1 VAGRGSGTA
10 AVGEEGRGRG
20 AVGGG
25 AVRVEEVV
33 VVVVA
38 EGRRGEGRE
47 DRAEE
52 AAERRDR
59 RWARTDGR
67 EGGGGGSMAE
77 GERGFDS
84 RCGGGD
90 GVRCECD

>member
-1 VAGRGSGTA
+1 VVGSGRGTA
-10 AVGEEGRGRG
+10 EVGEEGRDGSG
-20 AVGGG
+20 MVGGG
-25 AVRVEEVV
+25 AVRVEEV

-52 AAERRDR
+52 ATEMRDR

-67 EGGGGGSMAE
+67 EGGGGGAGGSMVRRRGKKGFAAAE
-77 GERGFDS
+77 SDAI
-84 RCGGGD
+84 
-90 GVRCECD
+90 